1 MIFHIKTVI
10 KLVIIFALSLLL
22 IVLLVNMYVGYYS
35 QHYIFQNSAEIPK
48 TQVVLILGAGVFS
61 DGRLTATLQD
71 RVDTAILLYKDDHAK
86 KILVAGDNSRVEYN
100 EVNAVQK
107 YLEKEGVSPEDIFLD
122 HAGFNTYDSMYRA
135 KEIFEVDSMI
145 ITTQEFHL
153 ARSVYIARKLGI
165 DAYGLAA
172 DKRKYLLK
180 NSVRELFATA
190 KSFTD
195 VLIGTKP
202 RYLGEKIPITGDG
215 QVTWY

>member
-100 EVNAVQK
+100 EVNSVQK

-202 RYLGEKIPITGDG
+202 QYLGEKIPITGDG